1 MTEICSEEAKN
12 LKECFGSFPISQV
25 ECYDCRD
32 EKKCYRFSMMKT
44 QTQILGWIQAIDSTN
59 RLLFS
64 INDSIDE
71 IKPMIE
77 IVQAQLKAVSD
88 SEQKK

>member
-1 MTEICSEEAKN
+1 
-12 LKECFGSFPISQV
+12 
-25 ECYDCRD
+25 
-32 EKKCYRFSMMKT
+32 MMKT

>member
-1 MTEICSEEAKN
+1 
-12 LKECFGSFPISQV
+12 
-25 ECYDCRD
+25 
-32 EKKCYRFSMMKT
+32 MMKT

-71 IKPMIE
+71 IKPLMESIHE
-77 IVQAQLKAVSD
+77 RLTKQG
-88 SEQKK
+88 

>member
-1 MTEICSEEAKN
+1 MADISSAEAKN
-12 LKECFGSFPISQV
+12 LKECFGSFPASHV

-32 EKKCYRFSMMKT
+32 EKKCYRMSMMKT

-59 RLLFS
+59 RLLYS

-71 IKPMIE
+71 IKPMME
-77 IVQAQLKAVSD
+77 ALQAHSD
-88 SEQKK
+88 CVQKK